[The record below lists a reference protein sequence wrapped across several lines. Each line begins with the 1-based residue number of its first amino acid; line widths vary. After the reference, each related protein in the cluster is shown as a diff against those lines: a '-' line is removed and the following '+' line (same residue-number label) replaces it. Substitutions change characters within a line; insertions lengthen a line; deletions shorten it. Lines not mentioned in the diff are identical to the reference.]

1 MEFEGY
7 KQTEPTT
14 EPVTAAELGAQI
26 VKTYYCDEF
35 EKVVEG
41 CPVPIVIAG
50 GKKRPEVD
58 ALRMAWEA
66 FGQGASSIDMS
77 RNIFQTANPFTMM
90 KAVRGGVHEGIG
102 HAEAYQMYQDLKA

>member
-1 MEFEGY
+1 MLVFGGIARLGCHIVKYYHSDEEFE
-7 KQTEPTT
+7 TITS
-14 EPVTAAELGAQI
+14 
-26 VKTYYCDEF
+26 
-35 EKVVEG
+35 G